1 MDQLTTLQHLEYL
14 ETGFEVSKIL
24 AQAGYGMEAP
34 AFVITWGQVAEV
46 LARTLADYGLTPD
59 RLDEGMLIDLVQDAQ
74 KALENDDVF
83 SWRDTLRANAT
94 SNPGIMAFLEPPD
107 MEDDEGPLTELYE
120 NATRLG
126 DDEAYWPDGG
136 ASADFFDDF

>member
-14 ETGFEVSKIL
+14 ETGFEVSKIM

-46 LARTLADYGLTPD
+46 LAHTLADYGLTPD
-59 RLDEGMLIDLVQDAQ
+59 RLDESLLIDLVQDAQ
-74 KALENDDVF
+74 KALQNDDVL
-83 SWRDTLRANAT
+83 SWRDILRANAT

-126 DDEAYWPDGG
+126 DDEAYWPDSG